1 MKNNGNFKNYGG
13 LRSRNIFKDEKNST
27 LVSILTVVKNGEKH
41 LEETILSV
49 LNQTYKNIE
58 YIIIDGAS
66 TDSSLEIIKKYDDK
80 LDYWISEKDQSLYD
94 GFNKAIKLA
103 RGNLIGIINSD
114 DIYLKEGIKTIV
126 KYYENK
132 KEIDFIFGSVQKHW
146 GILHGYKPWKI
157 FWNWEFY
164 SSHSSGFFITK
175 KASKI
180 VGEYNINYKIHADY
194 DYFYRMIVKQKLK
207 GISTKKS
214 ELIGVF
220 RRGGFSST
228 VPFYDHFAE
237 ETRIR
242 IENKQNKLMVLLIFI
257 NKFLRN
263 LDRL

>member
-1 MKNNGNFKNYGG
+1 M
-13 LRSRNIFKDEKNST
+13 
-27 LVSILTVVKNGEKH
+27 
-41 LEETILSV
+41 
-49 LNQTYKNIE
+49 
-58 YIIIDGAS
+58 
-66 TDSSLEIIKKYDDK
+66 
-80 LDYWISEKDQSLYD
+80 
-94 GFNKAIKLA
+94 
-103 RGNLIGIINSD
+103 
-114 DIYLKEGIKTIV
+114 
-126 KYYENK
+126 
-132 KEIDFIFGSVQKHW
+132 DFFFGSVKKHW
-146 GILHGYKPWKI
+146 GVLHGYSKWKI
-157 FWNWEFY
+157 FYTWAFY
-164 SSHSSGFFITK
+164 SVHSTGFFIK
-175 KASKI
+175 KNAAKL
-180 VGEYNINYKIHADY
+180 VGRYNLKYKYHADY